1 MQEGNIYIYNMLI
14 LASHKACARNTR
26 LGREHDSREDQV
38 QQRFELCT
46 SNDQNQEAF
55 TVQVRKQAKLQFLQ
69 NGKLDFVATVGE
81 NVTHLNSLI
90 PVVPHK
96 AVAEV
101 SE

>member
-1 MQEGNIYIYNMLI
+1 MLI

-55 TVQVRKQAKLQFLQ
+55 TVQVRKQANLQ

-81 NVTHLNSLI
+81 NVTHLNNLI
-90 PVVPHK
+90 
-96 AVAEV
+96 
-101 SE
+101 